1 MSIPSFA
8 YPAPQSLGVARTI
21 AIFRKETRYEFL
33 KLLRNRSFSL
43 AVIGFPVMFYLLFG
57 VSNRGANNGGIPMAR
72 YLLGGYACFGLIGAA
87 LFGIGVGLAGERAAG
102 WLELKR
108 ASPMPPIAYL
118 FAKCMGAIAF
128 GLIIVAILTTL
139 AVTMGGVSLT
149 PGELVK
155 MFGMTIAGPIS
166 FASMGFLLALIV
178 PANAAPAIV
187 NLIYLPMS
195 FMSGLW
201 MPIQHLPHGLQRV
214 APVLPT
220 YHLAQLMLRIFGYGD
235 HTPIASHWFGLAGF
249 TMLMLGTSWL
259 IFNRAQQNA

>member
-1 MSIPSFA
+1 MRRSATSRSPALRLKTPSSRLPPRADSQPAVATKETIMSTQSFA
-8 YPAPQSLGVARTI
+8 YPAPQSLGVARTM
-21 AIFRKETRYEFL
+21 AIFRKETKYEFL

-57 VSNRGANNGGIPMAR
+57 VANRGANNGGIPMAR

-87 LFGIGVGLAGERAAG
+87 LFG
-102 WLELKR
+102 
-108 ASPMPPIAYL
+108 
-118 FAKCMGAIAF
+118 
-128 GLIIVAILTTL
+128 
-139 AVTMGGVSLT
+139 
-149 PGELVK
+149 
-155 MFGMTIAGPIS
+155 MTIAGSIS

-201 MPIQHLPHGLQRV
+201 MPIQHLPHWLQRV

-235 HTPIASHWFGLAGF
+235 HTSIASHWFGLAGF

>member
-1 MSIPSFA
+1 
-8 YPAPQSLGVARTI
+8 
-21 AIFRKETRYEFL
+21 
-33 KLLRNRSFSL
+33 
-43 AVIGFPVMFYLLFG
+43 
-57 VSNRGANNGGIPMAR
+57 
-72 YLLGGYACFGLIGAA
+72 
-87 LFGIGVGLAGERAAG
+87 
-102 WLELKR
+102 
-108 ASPMPPIAYL
+108 
-118 FAKCMGAIAF
+118 
-128 GLIIVAILTTL
+128 
-139 AVTMGGVSLT
+139 
-149 PGELVK
+149 
-155 MFGMTIAGPIS
+155 
-166 FASMGFLLALIV
+166 MGFLLALIV

-235 HTPIASHWFGLAGF
+235 HTSIASHWFGLAGF